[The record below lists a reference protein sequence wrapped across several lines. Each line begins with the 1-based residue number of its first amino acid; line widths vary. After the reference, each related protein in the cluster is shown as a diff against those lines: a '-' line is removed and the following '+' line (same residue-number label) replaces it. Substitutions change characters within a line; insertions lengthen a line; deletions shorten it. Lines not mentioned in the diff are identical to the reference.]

1 VATKTE
7 IREDWADIAVKLEVF
22 VLGGCLGGGR
32 NAQRG
37 QNAKGIDNE
46 GSEVL
51 EEVGSERFLE
61 AHGEETLG
69 G

>member
-1 VATKTE
+1 
-7 IREDWADIAVKLEVF
+7 VF